1 MGGLNFA
8 KPGSPGVKFK
18 NHFEKMVKG
27 LSLPKSVKEEL
38 RITDDAGQHL
48 LSAKGGS

>member
-1 MGGLNFA
+1 MNFA

-18 NHFEKMVKG
+18 NMLEKMNKA

-38 RITDDAGQHL
+38 RITDDPAP
-48 LSAKGGS
+48 